1 MLLKFLA
8 KYRDA
13 GLLIMRIGLGIAFL
27 IHGLP
32 KLSGGVAVWK
42 GVGTAMANIG
52 IHQWPAFWGFLA
64 AVTEGIGGLLLVLG
78 AFYRPTCL
86 LLTFVMVIAT
96 LQVSADAK
104 VRNFNAYSHPLKM
117 AVVFLG
123 LAFVGPGKFS
133 IDKD

>member
-8 KYRDA
+8 KYRDG
-13 GLLIMRIGLGIAFL
+13 GLLVMRLGLGIIFL

-32 KLSGGVAVWK
+32 KLTGGPKVWK
-42 GVGTAMANIG
+42 GFGAAMGNIG
-52 IHQWPAFWGFLA
+52 ITQWPEFWGFLA
-64 AVTEGIGGLLLVLG
+64 AVTEGIGGLLLILG

-96 LQVSADAK
+96 LQLYSKPDTRAFK
-104 VRNFNAYSHPLKM
+104 FYSHPLKM
-117 AVVFLG
+117 VAVFLG
-123 LAFVGPGKFS
+123 MAFIGPGRFS